1 MTSPLTSPLRLIPD
15 INVLLSGVTSEQ
27 GPARELYQA
36 ARRFE
41 VQFVLAE
48 EHLEELARVLT
59 YPAVLRLGSGISP
72 ADAFALAVDLH
83 RLSEIVHLAHR
94 HDWPSCPDPK
104 DWYLLDLFV
113 QAQADAVVSKD
124 RHLLNAGR
132 ALGLPVVEPK
142 TVMAFMR

>member
-1 MTSPLTSPLRLIPD
+1 MSAPLRLIPD
-15 INVLLSGVTSEQ
+15 INVLLSGLTSTR
-27 GPARELYQA
+27 GPSRELYLA

-59 YPAVLRLGSGISP
+59 YPAVLRLGSGITP

-83 RLSEIVHLAHR
+83 RMTEIAHLTTH

-104 DWYLLDLFV
+104 VWYLLDLLV

-132 ALGLPVVEPK
+132 HLGLPIVEPK
-142 TVMAFMR
+142 TVMTFIR